1 MTPLKS
7 FLRKYILP
15 IVSASLL
22 LAVVKIF
29 FVEQYA
35 VPASCMS
42 IGSLMAG
49 DRVLAN
55 LTAYDFLGWKK
66 SPQHNALIAFHN
78 PLGRT
83 YPVEQRNIC
92 ISRVAALPGD
102 TVWLDMDT
110 KYASIYQ
117 ASSAALPFVLPKAGE
132 KCAVAPHTAY
142 LLWNAL
148 RLQENVAT
156 CLVNGTSLR
165 RDGLPLDSVVFRHD
179 CYWVDGYGMVTHDL
193 LAGHVFCVSFSL
205 DEAAPT
211 FQRLRLDRLF
221 LPLH

>member
-1 MTPLKS
+1 MKS

-15 IVSASLL
+15 LVLAGLL
-22 LAVVKIF
+22 LAVVKTF
-29 FVEQYA
+29 FMEQYA
-35 VPASCMS
+35 VPTSCMS
-42 IGSLMAG
+42 IGTLLPG

-55 LTAYDFLGWKK
+55 LTAYDFLGWKN
-66 SPQHNALIAFHN
+66 SPRHNELIAFHN
-78 PLGRT
+78 PFGRT
-83 YPVEQRNIC
+83 YPIAQRSIC

-102 TVWLDMDT
+102 TVWMDMDN
-110 KYASIYQ
+110 KYASVYQ

-132 KCAVAPHTAY
+132 KCAVASHTAY

-165 RDGLPLDSVVFRHD
+165 RNGLPLDSVVFRND

-205 DEAAPT
+205 DETAPT
-211 FQRLRLDRLF
+211 FQRLRRDRFF
-221 LPLH
+221 LPLN

>member
-132 KCAVAPHTAY
+132 KCVVAPHTAY